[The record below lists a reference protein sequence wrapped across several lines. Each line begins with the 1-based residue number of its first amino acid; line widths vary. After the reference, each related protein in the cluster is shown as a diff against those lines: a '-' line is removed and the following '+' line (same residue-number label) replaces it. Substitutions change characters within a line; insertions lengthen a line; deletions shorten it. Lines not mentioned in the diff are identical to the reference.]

1 MASLCFAVLHKKQGD
16 DSSLTRWADKK
27 HIVAKECDERNL
39 LHPSKL
45 WQRFSFFMR
54 QEFAFPPARI
64 KTKLFMK
71 RHIILC
77 RRDTARILPRHSAK
91 LLGSQPS
98 FIHDYDYDKPPMFIS
113 LTRKGALNL
122 ATALFIF
129 GSCIKYPFYLANSF
143 LSSSTNEQAVAS
155 NPRQAVSHQKQISP
169 SRFLI
174 NFSISF
180 TPLKCSARVAL
191 SIVMKRS

>member
-45 WQRFSFFMR
+45 WQRFSFFYETR
-54 QEFAFPPARI
+54 IRSSTARI
-64 KTKLFMK
+64 KAKLFMK
-71 RHIILC
+71 RHIILY
-77 RRDTARILPRHSAK
+77 RRRYCKNPSEHSTK
-91 LLGSQPS
+91 LLGSKPS
-98 FIHDYDYDKPPMFIS
+98 FMIMIMIS
-113 LTRKGALNL
+113 PRCLYHWRERRIKLGNGFVYVWELHKISFL
-122 ATALFIF
+122 LWEFFPFIF
-129 GSCIKYPFYLANSF
+129 H
-143 LSSSTNEQAVAS
+143 EVAS
-155 NPRQAVSHQKQISP
+155 NPTQAVSHQKRISP

-180 TPLKCSARVAL
+180 TPLKCSTVQRVAL